1 MYQAAIL
8 ARERTPL
15 DDTCAYMMEIIN
27 VNDCA
32 NVNLVLEAISQIHY
46 DKLRH
51 GKVKADFLRFDH
63 GDTESYFTEDQK
75 SYLSMF
81 MGSLKVKNEFGLSKK
96 ENDNEAIPKNSLFEV
111 PQHLLFSNYLMNHLK
126 AKDKKCSL
134 LYLLNAFRSMQK
146 HITLELR
153 ELATRDRVMGE
164 CNLVKPRNSGK
175 PKSGASEGDT
185 EETDNSAGQNTDIGG
200 AQDITNVITDEL
212 MDINKV
218 RHNKKFSA

>member
-8 ARERTPL
+8 ARERTPT

-75 SYLSMF
+75 AYLSMF

-96 ENDNEAIPKNSLFEV
+96 ENENEGISKNSLFEV
-111 PQHLLFSNYLMNHLK
+111 PQHLLFSHYLMNHLK
-126 AKDKKCSL
+126 AKKQKTSL
-134 LYLLNAFRSMQK
+134 LYILNAFRSMQK

-153 ELATRDRVMGE
+153 ELASRDRVMGE
-164 CNLVKPRNSGK
+164 CNLVKPKDKLGK
-175 PKSGASEGDT
+175 PKSGNTEDT
-185 EETDNSAGQNTDIGG
+185 DETDASNN
-200 AQDITNVITDEL
+200 
-212 MDINKV
+212 
-218 RHNKKFSA
+218 